1 MTCWQAMNR
10 LEALGYSF
18 HLDVSGRAVGVL
30 AGETPPEASALLE
43 IARAD
48 RAAAADYIRQREAGA
63 VVVDDGCTYSVL
75 DALAIGQAVKHG
87 DAVLL
92 GPVIF
97 HREPVNVS
105 VYWRPVRGVA
115 EAVLEWHRE
124 RLEKALRRRLQK
136 MEQTDLD
143 GMTEAEIDR
152 FCEKYSRY
160 KLLWGGCCE
169 QGRCFTD

>member
-18 HLDVSGRAVGVL
+18 HLGASGRAVGVL
-30 AGETPPEASALLE
+30 SGEAPPEASALLE

-48 RAAAADYIRQREAGA
+48 RAAAADYVRQREAGA

-75 DALAIGQAVKHG
+75 DALAIAQAVKRG

-97 HREPVNVS
+97 HRDPVNVS
-105 VYWRPVRGVA
+105 VYWRPVHGLA

-124 RLEKALRRRLQK
+124 RLEKTLRKSLEE
-136 MEQTDLD
+136 MEQMSLD
-143 GMTEAEIDR
+143 GMSAAEVER
-152 FCEKYSRY
+152 LGEKHGRY
-160 KLLWGGCCE
+160 RLLLEWCGE
-169 QGRCFTD
+169 